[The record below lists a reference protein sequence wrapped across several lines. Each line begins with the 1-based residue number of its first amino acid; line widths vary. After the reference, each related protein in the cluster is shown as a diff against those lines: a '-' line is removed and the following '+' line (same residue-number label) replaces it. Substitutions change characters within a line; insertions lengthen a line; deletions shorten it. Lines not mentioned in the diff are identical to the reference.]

1 MKNYQVTIRN
11 YSYYNSDKYR
21 IVDSGDRVASIF
33 DKLIEIAARKCDIYA
48 SDVFWSMK
56 SFNECVEKRGHYD
69 KILVFRET
77 HVLSFNVSELGSCDL
92 CTLRTLEKERCIW
105 RLQHKLGL
113 DEFNKVVQESVL
125 TRVTLHI
132 DVNQ

>member
-11 YSYYNSDKYR
+11 YSYYNSDKCR

-33 DKLIEIAARKCDIYA
+33 DKLIEIAARKCDTYA

-56 SFNECVEKRGHYD
+56 SFNECVEKRGCYD

-77 HVLSFNVSELGSCDL
+77 GVLSFNVSELGSCDL
-92 CTLRTLEKERCIW
+92 YTLRTLEKERCIW

-113 DEFNKVVQESVL
+113 DEFNKVVQESAL